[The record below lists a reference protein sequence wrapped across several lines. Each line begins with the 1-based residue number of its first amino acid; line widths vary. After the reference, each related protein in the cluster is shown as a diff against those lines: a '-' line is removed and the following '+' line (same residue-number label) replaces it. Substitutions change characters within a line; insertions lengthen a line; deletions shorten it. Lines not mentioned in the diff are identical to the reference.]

1 MKQPARQV
9 SCHSVSSQRQRGV
22 VLFIALIVLVAM
34 TLAGIGMVRS
44 VDTGNVIAGNLAF
57 KQATLNASDRGIEA
71 GYQWLLAN
79 SGGTTLDASA
89 AANGYYATPAAND
102 AQIDWDDINSWGGAV
117 TIPVDAAGNTTRYI
131 IHRLCPAA
139 GAVSGQTCAISTG
152 TNGSNSA
159 VLAEGS
165 SQSTGAVVFTQTSMV
180 YYRITARVDGPRDTT
195 SISQSYVLIAI

>member
-1 MKQPARQV
+1 MKQQIRQTV
-9 SCHSVSSQRQRGV
+9 YCLASSQQQRGV

-57 KQATLNASDRGIEA
+57 KQATLNASDRGVEA

-79 SGGTTLDASA
+79 AGGTTLDASA
-89 AANGYYATPAAND
+89 PANGYYANPAAND
-102 AQIDWDDINSWGGAV
+102 ATIDWDNIASWGGAV

-131 IHRLCPAA
+131 IHRLCPAV
-139 GAVSGQTCAISTG
+139 GSVSAQICAISSG
-152 TNGSNSA
+152 SNGSNPA

-165 SQSTGAVVFTQTSMV
+165 SQSAGSVVFPQASML

-195 SISQSYVLIAI
+195 SIVQSYVLISI